1 MGPSVCC
8 PYALLLEQC
17 GSDHP
22 SMGTSVIS
30 FRVSSSCQVPGPS
43 DICHL
48 VLLVY
53 FVTVLKFL
61 FAPHLT
67 LLLLEETGVT
77 APPAIL
83 SGFCMP
89 SYNLSSCPCMF
100 FLQMNKGP
108 FAPIIAETM
117 TLTAWHTGLE
127 RMTNNLG
134 WQT

>member
-1 MGPSVCC
+1 MHDMPPLLKKINLSLVGPSVYC

-22 SMGTSVIS
+22 SIGTSVIS

-108 FAPIIAETM
+108 FDT
-117 TLTAWHTGLE
+117 HYS
-127 RMTNNLG
+127 
-134 WQT
+134 